1 MSNQVLYLHQVSK
14 SFTQGDVTVD
24 VLRSTTL
31 ELHAGQAAAIV
42 GPSGS
47 GKSTLLQIAGLLEQA
62 DSGHVV
68 IHGQS
73 SLGLTDLEL
82 TRLRNRSIGFVY
94 QFHHL
99 LPEFSAL
106 ENVMLPALAA
116 SVSHAKATSDATVLL
131 EQLGLTHRLHH
142 RPAELSGGEQQRVAI
157 ARALI
162 NHPALLLADEPTG
175 NLDDE
180 HARSVFELLMRVAQ
194 ECGTAILMVT
204 HNQALA
210 KQMHAI
216 YQMQAGSVVLQPH
229 G

>member
-1 MSNQVLYLHQVSK
+1 MSKSVLYLHQISK
-14 SFTQGDVTVD
+14 QFKQGDTAID
-24 VLRSTTL
+24 VLRLATL
-31 ELHAGQAAAIV
+31 DISAGETAAII

-68 IHGQS
+68 IQGQS
-73 SLGLTDLEL
+73 TLGLSDSEL

-99 LPEFSAL
+99 LAEFSAV
-106 ENVMLPALAA
+106 ENVMLPALVAG
-116 SVSHAKATSDATVLL
+116 VGTHKARADAMLL
-131 EQLGLTHRLHH
+131 LDQLGLAERVEH

-157 ARALI
+157 ARALV

-180 HARSVFELLMRVAQ
+180 HANGVFDMLMKVAQ

-204 HNQALA
+204 HNQLLA
-210 KQMHAI
+210 QQMHAV
-216 YQMQAGSVVLQPH
+216 YRMHLGGLVKH